1 MEWWPRRCRLT
12 VALLLILLAV
22 AHRDVLAGAAVP
34 PGTGGVVGGVH
45 TDPHRIG
52 GAGASGDDDVVT
64 QASAPA
70 EGTHGRELA
79 RKNSGTASRGC
90 EKKLRIA
97 VPHKSG
103 FKAFVNITHPN
114 TERQKVTGY
123 SIDIFKAAI
132 GDATA

>member
-70 EGTHGRELA
+70 GKHT
-79 RKNSGTASRGC
+79 RKRLTCLSYPPRVLSY
-90 EKKLRIA
+90 
-97 VPHKSG
+97 V
-103 FKAFVNITHPN
+103 
-114 TERQKVTGY
+114 GY
-123 SIDIFKAAI
+123 LGSMFMVVVF
-132 GDATA
+132 